1 MNSATALTLKN
12 ANLLARKS
20 WYRGRTFFGLAI
32 IILAL
37 LAAVLSFVILIGLT
51 PVIPDRSVTWV
62 LTCVNVAMV
71 FCLVIVITRELYPII
86 RAWRAR
92 RAASRLHVR
101 IITLF
106 SVVAALPA
114 LVVAVVAAV
123 TLNVG
128 LDRWFDTNTRQ
139 IVASSVDLANAY
151 AGATLQSLQTASYT
165 MAMQLDN
172 GQLLTLNPSEYRRQ
186 LTLQALGRDLLGVF
200 LLRKDGS
207 VIISSN
213 RGGEKELP
221 IPPQS
226 WIEEATL
233 VNPVKFQPG
242 AHDYFGVILKMNDI
256 EDAWLYAVRETD
268 QRVLDALRLTEINTN
283 HYHELEANRVPTQI
297 AFGVLYLCL
306 FLVMLLSAIWTA
318 IAVADRLVRPIRLLI
333 GAADDVA
340 SGNLDVLVPV
350 RARDGDVGQLSKT
363 FNYMVAQL
371 RSQRHELISA
381 SNQIDE
387 RRRFSEAVLSGV
399 TAAVIGVDDEGDITI
414 INRSAETMFGF
425 DPEAVVGKNL
435 NTVSAEVGNVFEVAR
450 ASGRKTCREQITITR
465 RGRSRVYNVQITM
478 EDTVTESHSWVVTI
492 DDITDLVEAQRSSA
506 WADVARRIAHEIK
519 NPLTPIQ
526 LSAER
531 IRRRYG
537 KVIVEDRAV
546 FDQCTETIIRQVG
559 DIGRMV
565 DEFSSFARMPKPQMG
580 PLDVRE
586 PLREAIF
593 LLEVSRNDIKFEQDV
608 GPVPLIGAFD
618 NRLIGQ
624 AFGNIIKNATEAIDA
639 VGDKESG
646 YGHILA
652 RAARQGDDLVIDI
665 IDNGKGLPKK
675 QRQKLLEPY
684 MTMRDK
690 GTGLGL
696 AIVRKI
702 VEEHDGHMELLD
714 APKSFHNGCGAMIR
728 MVFPAFDKNINRG
741 DANDCPV
748 KQQVSKNGL

>member
-1 MNSATALTLKN
+1 MNSENTTAMLEKSF
-12 ANLLARKS
+12 LARRPYYKEQA
-20 WYRGRTFFGLAI
+20 FFGLAI
-32 IILAL
+32 IVLAL
-37 LAAVLSFVILIGLT
+37 LTATVSFIILIGLT
-51 PVIPDRSVTWV
+51 PVVPDRSVTLV
-62 LTCVNVAMV
+62 LTCINVVMV
-71 FCLVIVITRELYPII
+71 LCLGVVISRELYPII
-86 RAWRAR
+86 KAWRAR
-92 RAASRLHVR
+92 RAASRLHVL

-165 MAMQLDN
+165 MALQLDN
-172 GQLLTLNPSEYRRQ
+172 RQLLILNPTEYRRQ
-186 LTLQALGRDLLGVF
+186 ITLQAIGRDLRGVF
-200 LLRKDGS
+200 LLRRDGS
-207 VIISSN
+207 VIVSSQ
-213 RGGEKELP
+213 RGGEEDLP
-221 IPPQS
+221 IPPQP

-242 AHDYFGVILKMNDI
+242 AHDFFGVILKMNDI

-283 HYHELEANRVPTQI
+283 HYRELEASRVPAQI
-297 AFGVLYLCL
+297 AFAVLYFCL
-306 FLVMLLSAIWTA
+306 FLVMLLSAIWAA

-340 SGNLDVLVPV
+340 SGNMEVIVPV
-350 RARDGDVGQLSKT
+350 RSRDGDVGQLSKT

-371 RSQRHELISA
+371 KSHRNELISA
-381 SNQIDE
+381 SEQIDK

-399 TAAVIGVDDEGDITI
+399 TAAVIGVDDEGYITI

-425 DPEAVVGKNL
+425 NPQEVIGQSLIVACAGVGQ
-435 NTVSAEVGNVFEVAR
+435 VFEVAR
-450 ASGRKTCREQITITR
+450 SSAGKTHRDQVTIAHHGRARA
-465 RGRSRVYNVQITM
+465 YNVQITM
-478 EDTVTESHSWVVTI
+478 EDTDRENHSWVVTI

-537 KVIVEDRAV
+537 KVIVDEREI
-546 FDQCTETIIRQVG
+546 FDQCIDTIIRQVG

-565 DEFSSFARMPKPQMG
+565 DEFSSFARMPKPELALM
-580 PLDVRE
+580 DVRD
-586 PLREAIF
+586 PLREALF
-593 LLEVSRNDIKFEQDV
+593 LIEVSRQDIVFEQDIEETPLV
-608 GPVPLIGAFD
+608 GIFD
-618 NRLIGQ
+618 SRLIGQ
-624 AFGNIIKNATEAIDA
+624 AFGNVIKNASEAIDA
-639 VGDKESG
+639 VGEKAG
-646 YGHILA
+646 YRGHILV
-652 RAARQGDDLVIDI
+652 RALQKRGELVIDI
-665 IDNGKGLPKK
+665 IDNGKGLPKEH
-675 QRQKLLEPY
+675 REKLLEPY
-684 MTMRDK
+684 ITMRDK

-702 VEEHDGHMELLD
+702 IEEHGGHMELLD
-714 APKSFHNGCGAMIR
+714 APKTYHEGCGAMIR
-728 MVFPAFDKNINRG
+728 MVFPVTDK
-741 DANDCPV
+741 DKKQMLSHK
-748 KQQVSKNGL
+748 KQQVDNYGS